1 MSAASWG
8 SLTSQGSL
16 PRAAKSSTQRS
27 PERASCCP
35 VATVSRQKPKRRSAA
50 GGLPPQRASATSAW
64 KSRRWWPLR
73 RRAAERIR
81 PSYNFTEA
89 SIAVPPEVGGIT
101 TLGLGIWPGGYRVGF
116 HSPVA
121 LLNHHHLDATCFRAP
136 VDHVDDGGS
145 FLKILQILDRLDHR
159 TFFL

>member
-16 PRAAKSSTQRS
+16 PRAGKSSTQRS

-50 GGLPPQRASATSAW
+50 RGLPPQRASATSAW
-64 KSRRWWPLR
+64 KSRRWWPLS

-81 PSYNFTEA
+81 SSYNFTEA

-101 TLGLGIWPGGYRVGF
+101 TLGLGLWPVGYRVGF
-116 HSPVA
+116 HSPDA
-121 LLNHHHLDATCFRAP
+121 LEVGLVEIEASTKRWIRLFTLTMKRYGFRPASRDLLSQRP
-136 VDHVDDGGS
+136 D
-145 FLKILQILDRLDHR
+145 L
-159 TFFL
+159 

>member
-16 PRAAKSSTQRS
+16 PRAGKSSTQRS

-50 GGLPPQRASATSAW
+50 RGLPPQRASATSAW
-64 KSRRWWPLR
+64 KSRRWWPLS

-81 PSYNFTEA
+81 SSYNFTEA

-101 TLGLGIWPGGYRVGF
+101 TLGLGLWPVGYRVGF
-116 HSPVA
+116 HSPDA
-121 LLNHHHLDATCFRAP
+121 LVKATLFG
-136 VDHVDDGGS
+136 HDGRGVS
-145 FLKILQILDRLDHR
+145 RLR
-159 TFFL
+159 QT